1 METKGSSMKFGIKA
15 LAVATAALALAPAAN
30 AGDAAKGA
38 KVFKK
43 CKACHKVGDKAKNSI
58 GPILNNVIGRTAGT
72 EAGYKYSKSMK
83 AAGAAGLVW
92 DEAKITDY
100 LENPTAYLRKVLD
113 DPKAKAKMGFKTKK
127 LADRENVAAYVATFS
142 Q

>member
-1 METKGSSMKFGIKA
+1 MKFGIKA

-43 CKACHKVGDKAKNSI
+43 CKACHKVGPKAKNSI

-72 EAGYKYSKSMK
+72 EAGYKYGKSMK

-92 DEAKITDY
+92 DEAKIADY

-113 DPKAKAKMGFKTKK
+113 DPKAKAKMGFKTRKQ
-127 LADRENVAAYVATFS
+127 ADRENVAAYVATFS